1 MTPRRYRAFGRL
13 VESDHPLAELHEA
26 AADGTPAE
34 WRLVSLP
41 GTPPEVPG
49 ATRIGTED
57 VAYGATVTLDLLGPG
72 AYRLTYTDS
81 GTFDLSA
88 ASGEIRWWPGAGC
101 DHDLASMDILGR
113 VMATMLHAEGA
124 VTLHASAVAIDGSA
138 IGFMAPKFT
147 GKSTLAAA
155 MTYEGAQLVSDDA
168 LAILP
173 GSPIRVVPGVPSVR
187 LRQESAAHF
196 PRTRDLRAPD
206 LPRWRVVD
214 TMHGD
219 QVASQPLPLAALYVI
234 ASKAPEEATVPVRRV
249 ALGSIDAIIALSHF
263 AKMGALLGDREG
275 QRHVSRVVDVVASV
289 PVYTLELVRDLQQLQ
304 AASHEIAAWHRA

>member
-1 MTPRRYRAFGRL
+1 MTPRRYRAFGRV
-13 VESDHPLAELHEA
+13 VESDHPLAELHEVAPDGNPA
-26 AADGTPAE
+26 AWRLMIADG
-34 WRLVSLP
+34 S
-41 GTPPEVPG
+41 PPEVAG
-49 ATRIGTED
+49 ATRIGTEEI
-57 VAYGATVTLDLLGPG
+57 AYGATVSLDLLRAGE
-72 AYRLTYTDS
+72 YRLTYSDT

-88 ASGEIRWWPGAGC
+88 PTGEMRWWPSGTC
-101 DHDLASMDILGR
+101 DYDLASMDILGR

-124 VTLHASAVAIDGSA
+124 VTLHASAVAIEGAA

-155 MTYEGAQLVSDDA
+155 LTYEGAQLVSDDA

-187 LRQESAAHF
+187 LREESAAHF
-196 PRTRDLRAPD
+196 PRTRELRAPD

-214 TMHGD
+214 TMQGE

-234 ASKAPEEATVPVRRV
+234 ASKMPAEASAPARRV
-249 ALGSIDAIIALSHF
+249 PLGSIDAIVALSHF

-289 PVYTLELVRDLQQLQ
+289 PVYTLELVRDLQQLH
-304 AASHEIAAWHRA
+304 AASHAIAAWHRA

>member
-1 MTPRRYRAFGRL
+1 
-13 VESDHPLAELHEA
+13 
-26 AADGTPAE
+26 
-34 WRLVSLP
+34 
-41 GTPPEVPG
+41 
-49 ATRIGTED
+49 
-57 VAYGATVTLDLLGPG
+57 YGATVALDLLRAGE
-72 AYRLTYTDS
+72 YRLTYSDT
-81 GTFDLSA
+81 GTFDLLA
-88 ASGEIRWWPGAGC
+88 PAGEIRWWPSAGC

-124 VTLHASAVAIDGSA
+124 VTLHASAVAIDGAA

-155 MTYEGAQLVSDDA
+155 LTYEGAQLVSDDA

-187 LRQESAAHF
+187 LREESAAHF
-196 PRTRDLRAPD
+196 PRTKELRAPD

-214 TMHGD
+214 TMQGD
-219 QVASQPLPLAALYVI
+219 EVASRPLPLAALYVI
-234 ASKAPEEATVPVRRV
+234 APQAPAEATVPVRRV
-249 ALGSIDAIIALSHF
+249 AMGSIDAIVALSHF

-275 QRHVSRVVDVVASV
+275 QRHVSRVVDVVSSV

-304 AASHEIAAWHRA
+304 SATREIIAWHRGGADSPSPAPPDPVPAP